1 MKELWTILMEK
12 LRLVEAREAAIG
24 IAIFGIFTIG
34 MSTVVIV
41 KLLNVIAEITLALS
55 GKPLG

>member
-12 LRLVEAREAAIG
+12 LKLVDAQEAAIG